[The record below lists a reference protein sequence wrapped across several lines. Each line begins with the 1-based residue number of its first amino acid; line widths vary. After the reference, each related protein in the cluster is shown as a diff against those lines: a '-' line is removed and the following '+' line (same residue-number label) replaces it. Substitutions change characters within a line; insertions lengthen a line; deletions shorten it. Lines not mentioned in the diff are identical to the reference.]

1 LQPLPGMTTTSPFET
16 IPTLDDTQLVRATGG
31 FDIAGLAQGIGGLVD
46 QFAGTGGK
54 ATQIAGQIG
63 GLVSSFLPQG

>member
-1 LQPLPGMTTTSPFET
+1 MDTKPFET
-16 IPTLDDTQLVRATGG
+16 LHDDELRKTTGG
-31 FDIAGLAQGIGGLVD
+31 FDIAGLANGIGGLVD

-63 GLVSSFLPQG
+63 GLVQSFMPKG